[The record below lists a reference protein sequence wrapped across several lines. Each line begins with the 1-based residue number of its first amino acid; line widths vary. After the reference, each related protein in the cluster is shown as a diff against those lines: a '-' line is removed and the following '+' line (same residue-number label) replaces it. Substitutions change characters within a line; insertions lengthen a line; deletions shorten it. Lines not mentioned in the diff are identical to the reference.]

1 MLSALSFSCIKEVKL
16 NYKELAQQFRELLE
30 AYKKVTIISHIR
42 PDGDT
47 IGSATALFNSLKLMG
62 YQVELVCRDSD
73 LPLKLNFLDGFKRYK
88 KKIDYNDSLVVT
100 LDCADISRAGFDLQ
114 DRSIVNIDHHKS
126 NTNFGVLNIVEV
138 EVSTTVVLYKL
149 LKEGFAIE
157 KKVAEALYAGLL
169 TDSINFTT
177 TLVNSQTFELASELL
192 GYGLNVSYISE
203 MINKRNSL
211 AHTRLIARAIENLEL
226 FNNAKIAVMVLESK
240 DLKATG
246 AKGSD
251 LNGII
256 DFAIALVT
264 VEVAVLIVELDNI
277 LKVSIRSKNEDIST
291 VATKFGGGGHK
302 NAGGFE
308 VKSGKIDELK
318 SKILEQIK
326 DNINE

>member
-1 MLSALSFSCIKEVKL
+1 M
-16 NYKELAQQFRELLE
+16 NYKELANRFRELLE
-30 AYKKVTIISHIR
+30 SYRKVTIVSHIR

-47 IGSATALFNSLKLMG
+47 IGSSLALFNSLKLMG
-62 YQVELVCRDSD
+62 YQVEIVCQDTD

-88 KKIDYNDSLVVT
+88 SKIDYSDSLVVT
-100 LDCADISRAGFDLQ
+100 LDCADVFRAGFDLKG
-114 DRSIVNIDHHKS
+114 RTIVNIDHHKS
-126 NTNFGVLNIVEV
+126 NTNFGVLNVVEV
-138 EVSTTVVLYKL
+138 EVSTTAVLYKL

-157 KKVAEALYAGLL
+157 KKVAEPLYAGLL

-192 GYGLNVSYISE
+192 GYGLDASYISE

-211 AHTRLIARAIENLEL
+211 AHTRLIARAIESLEL
-226 FNNAKIAVMVLESK
+226 FSDAKIAVMLLENS

-277 LKVSIRSKNEDIST
+277 LKISIRSKNVDIST
-291 VATKFGGGGHK
+291 IATKFGGGGHK

-308 VKSGKIDELK
+308 VKSGKIEEIK
-318 SKILEQIK
+318 NRILEQIK
-326 DNINE
+326 DKVNG

>member
-1 MLSALSFSCIKEVKL
+1 M
-16 NYKELAQQFRELLE
+16 NYKNLANEFKKLLDSHR
-30 AYKKVTIISHIR
+30 KVTVISHIR

-47 IGSATALFNSLKLMG
+47 VGSSIALFNSLKLMG
-62 YQVELVCRDSD
+62 YQVELVCIDSD

-88 KKIDYNDSLVVT
+88 NKIDYSDSLVVT
-100 LDCADISRAGFDLQ
+100 LDCADISRAAFDLHN
-114 DRSIVNIDHHKS
+114 RTIVNIDHHKS

-138 EVSTTVVLYKL
+138 EVSTTAVLYKL
-149 LKEGFAIE
+149 LKEGFVID
-157 KKVAEALYAGLL
+157 KKVAEAIYVGLL

-192 GYGLNVSYISE
+192 EYGLNASYISE
-203 MINKRNSL
+203 MVNKRNSL
-211 AHTRLIARAIENLEL
+211 AHTRLIARAIESLEL
-226 FNNAKIAVMVLESK
+226 FNDAKIAVMVLKSS

-264 VEVAVLIVELDNI
+264 VEIAVFIVELDNI

-308 VKSGKIDELK
+308 VKNGKIEEIK
-318 SKILEQIK
+318 NRILEYIK
-326 DNINE
+326 DNING

>member
-1 MLSALSFSCIKEVKL
+1 LFSALEKGVKL
-16 NYKELAQQFRELLE
+16 NYKELAQQFRELLDSHR
-30 AYKKVTIISHIR
+30 KVTIISHIR

-62 YQVELVCRDSD
+62 HQVELVCRDSD

-88 KKIDYNDSLVVT
+88 KKIDYSDSLVVT

-138 EVSTTVVLYKL
+138 EVSTTAVLYKL
-149 LKEGFAIE
+149 LKEGFAID
-157 KKVAEALYAGLL
+157 KQVAQSLYAGLL

-177 TLVNSQTFELASELL
+177 SLVNSKTFELASQLL
-192 GYGLNVSYISE
+192 DYGLDASYVSQ
-203 MINKRNSL
+203 MINKRDSL
-211 AHTRLIARAIENLEL
+211 SHTRLIAIAIDSLEL
-226 FNNAKIAVMVLESK
+226 FANGKIAVMVVK
-240 DLKATG
+240 NCDLKATG

-264 VEVAVLIVELDNI
+264 VEVAVLIVEFDNI
-277 LKVSIRSKNEDIST
+277 LKVSIRSKNEDIS
-291 VATKFGGGGHK
+291 VIATKFDGGGHK

-308 VKSGKIDELK
+308 VKSGKIYELK

>member
-1 MLSALSFSCIKEVKL
+1 M
-16 NYKELAQQFRELLE
+16 NYKELAQQFRELLDSHR
-30 AYKKVTIISHIR
+30 KVTIISHIR

-47 IGSATALFNSLKLMG
+47 IGSSLALFNSLKLMG
-62 YQVELVCRDSD
+62 YQVEIVCQDTD

-88 KKIDYNDSLVVT
+88 SKIDYSDSLVVT
-100 LDCADISRAGFDLQ
+100 LDCADVFRAGFDLKC
-114 DRSIVNIDHHKS
+114 RTIVNIDHHKS
-126 NTNFGVLNIVEV
+126 NTNFGVLNVVEV
-138 EVSTTVVLYKL
+138 EVSTTAVLYKL

-157 KKVAEALYAGLL
+157 KKVAEPLYAGLL

-177 TLVNSQTFELASELL
+177 TLVSSQTFELASELL
-192 GYGLNVSYISE
+192 GYGLNASYISE

-211 AHTRLIARAIENLEL
+211 AHTRLIARAIESLEL
-226 FNNAKIAVMVLESK
+226 FNDAKIALMTLQES

-251 LNGII
+251 LDGII

-264 VEVAVLIVELDNI
+264 VDVAVLIVELDKN

-291 VATKFGGGGHK
+291 IATKFGGGGHK

-308 VKSGKIDELK
+308 VKSGKIEELK
-318 SKILEQIK
+318 NRILEYIK
-326 DNINE
+326 DRVDE

>member
-1 MLSALSFSCIKEVKL
+1 M
-16 NYKELAQQFRELLE
+16 NYKELANNFRELLDSHRN
-30 AYKKVTIISHIR
+30 VPIISHIR

-47 IGSATALFNSLKLMG
+47 IGSSLALFHSLKIMG
-62 YQVELVCRDSD
+62 YQVEIVCQDTD
-73 LPLKLNFLDGFKRYK
+73 LPLKLNFLNGFKRYK
-88 KKIDYNDSLVVT
+88 KKIDYSDSLVVT
-100 LDCADISRAGFDLQ
+100 LDCADVFRAGFDLQ
-114 DRSIVNIDHHKS
+114 DRVIVNIDHHKS

-138 EVSTTVVLYKL
+138 EVSTTAVLYKL

-157 KKVAEALYAGLL
+157 KKVAEPIYAGLL

-192 GYGLNVSYISE
+192 GYGLNASYISE

-211 AHTRLIARAIENLEL
+211 AHTRLIARAIDSLEL
-226 FNNAKIAVMVLESK
+226 FSDAKVAVMLLENR

-264 VEVAVLIVELDNI
+264 VEIAILIVEFDNI
-277 LKVSIRSKNEDIST
+277 LKVSIRSKNVDIST
-291 VATKFGGGGHK
+291 IATKFGGGGHK

-308 VKSGKIDELK
+308 VKSGKIEELK
-318 SKILEQIK
+318 NIILEYIK
-326 DNINE
+326 DSTDE

>member
-1 MLSALSFSCIKEVKL
+1 M
-16 NYKELAQQFRELLE
+16 NYKNLANEFKKLLDSHR
-30 AYKKVTIISHIR
+30 KVTVISHIR

-47 IGSATALFNSLKLMG
+47 VGSSIALFNSLKLMG
-62 YQVELVCRDSD
+62 YQVELVCIDSD
-73 LPLKLNFLDGFKRYK
+73 LPLKLNFLDGFNRYK
-88 KKIDYNDSLVVT
+88 KKIDYSDSLVVT
-100 LDCADISRAGFDLQ
+100 LDCADISRAAFDLHN
-114 DRSIVNIDHHKS
+114 RTIVNIDHHKS

-138 EVSTTVVLYKL
+138 EVSTTAVLYKL
-149 LKEGFAIE
+149 LKEGFVID
-157 KKVAEALYAGLL
+157 KKVAEAIYVGLL

-177 TLVNSQTFELASELL
+177 ALVNSQTFELASELL
-192 GYGLNVSYISE
+192 EYGLNASYISE
-203 MINKRNSL
+203 MVNKRNSL
-211 AHTRLIARAIENLEL
+211 AHTRLIARAIESLEL
-226 FNNAKIAVMVLESK
+226 FNDAKIAVMVLKSS

-264 VEVAVLIVELDNI
+264 VEIAVFIVELDNI

-308 VKSGKIDELK
+308 VKSGKIEEIK
-318 SKILEQIK
+318 NRILEYIK
-326 DNINE
+326 DNING